1 MQSNIKVKKTPID
14 ARVMET
20 SKTIQIKPKPI
31 QSAPKAGNTTIKVD
45 GVSSNTIETINT
57 TRKSAKVIKKAK

>member
-14 ARVMET
+14 AKVMET

-31 QSAPKAGNTTIKVD
+31 QSAPKAGNTTIEVD
-45 GVSSNTIETINT
+45 GVEISEQYCSEICE
-57 TRKSAKVIKKAK
+57 SY